1 MDTKMEDTATEM
13 RKRSSKTENVAVELT
28 DVQKKN
34 GEING
39 QIVHEF
45 LEYNPSGWFEVT
57 LDRMGSSTDD
67 FIKKNSSAVRTISLF
82 ILNGLVLGFFFGCL
96 YYWLNI
102 SKEPLELCY
111 GFGSLIAFLSIIYFF
126 IIYFMVVKRF
136 FGEWFERTVWDPTE
150 RVLTEF
156 WKHVWF
162 RLLVSVVVIGA
173 IAVFLY
179 FDTRDSPERLIS
191 LLGLAFLLL
200 MGFLFSAHPGRINYR
215 SVIVGLLIQ
224 FIFGVLFIRWDT
236 GRAALQCFSDKVAT
250 FLSYGVDGAAFV
262 FGDLLVRTEQ
272 VFAFS
277 TLPVIFFFSMFV
289 EVLFFWGALQ
299 WFCLKLGHLLRAA
312 TNTTVCESVIAVGNI
327 FLGMSES
334 ILLIKP
340 YLPLLTPSELH
351 VVLSSGFAT
360 VSGTILAAYIGFGA
374 SPAHLVTASVMSAPA
389 AVCYSKLLMPE
400 TRRSLTRVDNIQE
413 VEKQDQS
420 ALSAATRGATNG
432 ISLILNIIANLV
444 AFVAAIAFLNGVIGY
459 CGALLG
465 LPDLNLEWLLGKV
478 FIPLC
483 WMMGVPW
490 EECEYVGSLIGLKTV
505 VNEFVA
511 YQRMGEM
518 KKDGLLS
525 ARSELIA
532 TYALCGFTNPS
543 SAGIMLGAIAAIA
556 PQQRETLSSLAVR
569 AFFAGC
575 GICFM
580 TASIA
585 ALLMPEGSFG

>member
-1 MDTKMEDTATEM
+1 MAEA
-13 RKRSSKTENVAVELT
+13 
-28 DVQKKN
+28 QKKN
-34 GEING
+34 GDING

-45 LEYNPSGWFEVT
+45 LEYHPSGWLEQT

-82 ILNGLVLGFFFGCL
+82 VLNGLVFGFFFGCL
-96 YYWLNI
+96 YYWLTI
-102 SKEPLELCY
+102 SKEPLELCF
-111 GFGSLIAFLSIIYFF
+111 GFGSLIALLSIIYFF
-126 IIYFMVVKRF
+126 LIYFLVMKRF
-136 FGEWFERTVWDPTE
+136 FGEWFERTVWEPTE
-150 RVLTEF
+150 RVLTAL
-156 WKHVWF
+156 WKHLWF
-162 RLLVSVVVIGA
+162 RLLVFIVVIGA
-173 IAVFLY
+173 IALFLY

-191 LLGLAFLLL
+191 LSGLAFLLL

-224 FIFGVLFIRWDT
+224 FLFGVMFIRWDT
-236 GRAALQCFSDKVAT
+236 GRYALQCFSDKVAT
-250 FLSYGVDGAAFV
+250 FLSYGVDGASFV

-277 TLPVIFFFSMFV
+277 TLPVIFFFSMLV

-299 WFCLKLGHLLRAA
+299 WFCVKLGHLLRVA
-312 TNTTVCESVIAVGNI
+312 TGTTVCESVIAVGNI

-334 ILLIKP
+334 ALLIKP

-389 AVCYSKLLMPE
+389 AVCYAKLLLPE
-400 TRRSLTRVDNIQE
+400 TRRSLTRVDNIQP
-413 VEKQDQS
+413 VERQDQS

-459 CGALLG
+459 CGGLLG
-465 LPDLNLEWLLGKV
+465 LPDLNLEWLLGKI

-518 KKDGLLS
+518 KREGLLS

-543 SAGIMLGAIAAIA
+543 SAGIMLGAISAMA
-556 PQQRETLSSLAVR
+556 PHQRETLSSLLVR
-569 AFFAGC
+569 AFFTGC

-585 ALLMPEGSFG
+585 ALLMPEGSFV